1 MGVFTQVGQV
11 GLTKAMAKEA
21 AGKITSYSYVQV
33 IFSAVLGIIFFA
45 EVPTLW
51 TLLGG
56 TLIISGALI
65 NAAWKA

>member
-1 MGVFTQVGQV
+1 VGVFTQIGQV

-21 AGKITSYSYVQV
+21 ASKVTSYSYVQV
-33 IFSAVLGIIFFA
+33 IFSAILGIIFFA

-51 TLLGG
+51 TLTGG

-65 NAAWKA
+65 NALWKR